1 VSANAIA
8 ERLRACVAEGE
19 FGPLAE
25 AYTDDAVLDA
35 SVPGRRRRVHGAAE
49 AIAALGACFPGPGRI
64 VEWDAAVDPPG
75 IALWVE
81 RVDGSA
87 AIRQRQYLHIAPDGR
102 VARHWLYTARPH
114 SAPPAEPVPEAAEQ
128 LFAGIGEIAARTTL
142 ASSGWS
148 GNRIDRVVLADGR
161 ALIAKRIVP
170 GSDWLGRATLDP
182 GREAL
187 LFSDGVF
194 GRMPAVVDPT
204 IVAAERDGDA
214 WWVVMRDVS
223 DELLDDATPL
233 TREQNRF
240 VLGCAAAMWEQFWDE
255 PVPHLS
261 TLSDRLAAAAPA
273 ISERER
279 DEVDILP
286 KQFEAAWE
294 AFGEAVDADVGTAV
308 LELVED
314 VTPLAA
320 ALAARGTTL
329 IHGDLRDENI
339 ALPGGRLVLLD
350 FGLATQGHP
359 AADLAWY
366 MVHDVW
372 RIAATHDEVVAD
384 FRHALGERDD
394 PEALELGLI
403 SGLVQY
409 GWIFG
414 HSAVVHTDPAEREWA
429 RAELAWWVPR
439 VRQALEHWR

>member
-1 VSANAIA
+1 M
-8 ERLRACVAEGE
+8 
-19 FGPLAE
+19 
-25 AYTDDAVLDA
+25 
-35 SVPGRRRRVHGAAE
+35 
-49 AIAALGACFPGPGRI
+49 
-64 VEWDAAVDPPG
+64 
-75 IALWVE
+75 
-81 RVDGSA
+81 
-87 AIRQRQYLHIAPDGR
+87 
-102 VARHWLYTARPH
+102 
-114 SAPPAEPVPEAAEQ
+114 
-128 LFAGIGEIAARTTL
+128 
-142 ASSGWS
+142 
-148 GNRIDRVVLADGR
+148 LADGR

-170 GSDWLGRATLDP
+170 GSDWLGRASRDP

-194 GRMPAVVDPT
+194 ARMPLAVDPA

-240 VLGCAAAMWEQFWDE
+240 VLGCAAAMWAEFWDE

-261 TLSDRLAAAAPA
+261 TLSDRLECAAPA

-308 LELVED
+308 LELVDD

-320 ALAARGTTL
+320 ALADRGTTL

-359 AADLAWY
+359 AVELAWY

-372 RIAATHDEVVAD
+372 RIAATHDDVVAD

-439 VRQALEHWR
+439 VRQALEQWR